1 MRVQRCG
8 ATRSVSSVVLA
19 PATMSPPVLPRAL
32 LLAVAAAARTAVAEP
47 EALFDWSDAGKFHAG
62 VVH

>member
-1 MRVQRCG
+1 
-8 ATRSVSSVVLA
+8 
-19 PATMSPPVLPRAL
+19 L